1 LNSLTCRRRRVK
13 CDEGLPECKNCKR
26 VQRDCSYPEDKST
39 SRRPRTLSAR
49 KSRETSETQAGT
61 EPNTLPISENPA
73 PSSGPEAPVASAD
86 PTASWLPFPTEQWNE
101 PINVL
106 PDESFFL
113 DDSLFTFGDAMSNN
127 FGPVEWYD
135 LLAED
140 FQGQTQNSRW
150 DFDITSLSRRQSPR
164 QSLIPVPP
172 GVTFEEADPRPL
184 PIVQKPWNTEK
195 SIELK
200 REEVIH
206 FEHFIN
212 VVAPIL
218 DLFDPGK
225 HFANVVPHLALHN
238 VGLLKS
244 LLAVG
249 ACHMSMM
256 EPQPFNCFSEH
267 FTVYSKCQVC
277 HRSNRRA
284 VLLRNAAISFS
295 KFVISGLH
303 DVLRDPSNGYH
314 DQYIRGM

>member
-1 LNSLTCRRRRVK
+1 
-13 CDEGLPECKNCKR
+13 
-26 VQRDCSYPEDKST
+26 
-39 SRRPRTLSAR
+39 LSAR
-49 KSRETSETQAGT
+49 KSRETSETQAVT

-256 EPQPFNCFSEH
+256 EPQQQSTEDHSIASPNTLPSIASVKSATGRIAEQYYYE
-267 FTVYSKCQVC
+267 TLQYLSQNLLYQAYTTSYEILATATMISTYEVC
-277 HRSNRRA
+277 RENMGMSMDGNLTCHPADVWHGKQFRS
-284 VLLRNAAISFS
+284 
-295 KFVISGLH
+295 
-303 DVLRDPSNGYH
+303 
-314 DQYIRGM
+314 